1 MKKLIIVGAIVA
13 AMTSTFAMAAD
24 STGPKH
30 DVTQKPVSQWTC
42 DDFLS
47 VDESFYPT
55 AVGIAGIITSKNKV
69 EDSTI
74 DVQGIMT
81 ATPAIIE
88 SCKKDPKSSFLQ
100 RVEEFGKSYSQIS
113 G

>member
-13 AMTSTFAMAAD
+13 AMTSAFAMAAD

-47 VDESFYPT
+47 IDESFYPT
-55 AVGIAGIITSKNKV
+55 AVGIAGII
-69 EDSTI
+69 
-74 DVQGIMT
+74 
-81 ATPAIIE
+81 P
-88 SCKKDPKSSFLQ
+88 
-100 RVEEFGKSYSQIS
+100 
-113 G
+113 

>member
-1 MKKLIIVGAIVA
+1 MKKLIMTAVISVVMTNAYAESTDTKNNVA
-13 AMTSTFAMAAD
+13 
-24 STGPKH
+24 
-30 DVTQKPVSQWTC
+30 QKAVSLWTC
-42 DDFLS
+42 EDFLS

-74 DVQGIMT
+74 DEQGIML
-81 ATPAIIE
+81 ATPVIIE

-100 RVEEFGKSYSQIS
+100 KMEEFGKEYAQIS
-113 G
+113 GG